1 MARPVDVSPSGPL
14 ALPIIGIGSGW
25 EPAAILTLTLLLLS
39 LGLVT
44 LYSASAF
51 LAQGQALPDYYYV
64 LRQATGAAAGLAILG
79 VCAWIPHDL
88 WRQLSLPMVVVA
100 WLLLI
105 FVILPSTET
114 IAPLTNGARRWIRFG
129 GLRLQPSELAK
140 VAVVVW
146 TAARAVRKQDEFSS
160 LSRGLVPFLLVW
172 AALMVPIAL
181 EPDLSTALLVGVIGC
196 LVVYVAGARL
206 THFVF
211 LGLLAAPVLYSQLDV
226 AFRARRVLAY
236 LNPSADPTGAGFQV
250 QQSLLAFGSGGVAG
264 VGFGQ
269 GRQKFGFLP
278 EAHND
283 FIFAMIGEEWG
294 LIGVT
299 ATVLL
304 YLLLILIGFRVAS
317 RAPDLFGQLL
327 AVGLTS
333 TIALQAILH
342 MAVGLRLVP
351 ATGLVLPLI
360 SYGRSHLV
368 VTLASLGILMSISRA
383 RGLRGRGPP
392 LPGSGNCGRT
402 PAATS
407 GRAGVLPRCTQGD
420 RGSGAPRA
428 VAGSS
433 TPSRTRDPSRRMVVE
448 SGSSLCSRVLV
459 GVHAR
464 NPPSNP
470 SGVGRGDGW
479 LRWCPCGLGGGRH
492 GDTAGAPGAERMA
505 RSHDSS
511 LVAVGSAGTP
521 RVCRGVGEITRSC
534 TEGVAGFRVS
544 DPNPSRERARPARC
558 ASRHGIRVAS
568 EAPAGDRR
576 KPRIPCAERVDAG
589 SRQVRGR
596 RRACRLG

>member
-14 ALPIIGIGSGW
+14 ALPITGIGSGW
-25 EPAAILTLTLLLLS
+25 EPAAIMTLTLLLLS

-51 LAQGQALPDYYYV
+51 LAQGQAYPDYYYV

-79 VCAWIPHDL
+79 VCAWIPHNL
-88 WRQLSLPMVVVA
+88 WRRLALPMVIVV
-100 WLLLI
+100 WILLMI
-105 FVILPSTET
+105 VIAPGTEA
-114 IAPLTNGARRWIRFG
+114 IAPLTKGARRWLRVG
-129 GLRLQPSELAK
+129 GLSLQPSELAK

-146 TAARAVRKQDEFSS
+146 TASRAFRKQEEFSS

-181 EPDLSTALLVGVIGC
+181 EPDFSTALLVGVIGC

-206 THFVF
+206 THFLF

-226 AFRARRVLAY
+226 AFRARRVIAY
-236 LNPSADPTGAGFQV
+236 LNPSADPAGAGFQV
-250 QQSLLAFGSGGVAG
+250 HQSLLAFGSGGVAG

-304 YLLLILIGFRVAS
+304 YLCLVLIGFRVAA

-333 TIALQAILH
+333 MIAMQAILH

-383 RGLRGRGPP
+383 SEMPRPIGRGSRPM
-392 LPGSGNCGRT
+392 GR
-402 PAATS
+402 
-407 GRAGVLPRCTQGD
+407 
-420 RGSGAPRA
+420 
-428 VAGSS
+428 
-433 TPSRTRDPSRRMVVE
+433 
-448 SGSSLCSRVLV
+448 
-459 GVHAR
+459 
-464 NPPSNP
+464 
-470 SGVGRGDGW
+470 
-479 LRWCPCGLGGGRH
+479 
-492 GDTAGAPGAERMA
+492 
-505 RSHDSS
+505 
-511 LVAVGSAGTP
+511 
-521 RVCRGVGEITRSC
+521 
-534 TEGVAGFRVS
+534 
-544 DPNPSRERARPARC
+544 RARA
-558 ASRHGIRVAS
+558 
-568 EAPAGDRR
+568 
-576 KPRIPCAERVDAG
+576 
-589 SRQVRGR
+589 
-596 RRACRLG
+596 